1 VPPAEAGFLIG
12 AVNLKV
18 RLVREPAGTLIVAS
32 STRLRVLD
40 SAFPMGG
47 TPIARGVLMDVL
59 DPRCAAL
66 DVHKDKVMAAV
77 RTPGRGR
84 ARRQVVREFRTF
96 TNDLVALRDW
106 LIGEAVTQVAM
117 EATGVYWKPVWH
129 VLEEAA
135 SFEL

>member
-1 VPPAEAGFLIG
+1 V
-12 AVNLKV
+12 
-18 RLVREPAGTLIVAS
+18 
-32 STRLRVLD
+32 
-40 SAFPMGG
+40 
-47 TPIARGVLMDVL
+47 RGVGRAQGHGDG
-59 DPRCAAL
+59 
-66 DVHKDKVMAAV
+66 
-77 RTPGRGR
+77 TPGRGR